1 MKFSVVIVNYD
12 SWPYTLRCVESL
24 LATEYGEVEITVVD
38 NDQRPVPNLPPA
50 VNLIKNEEN
59 VGFARAHNRGI
70 LASSGECV
78 VFANPDTL
86 VGRGFL
92 DHLADFFTEH
102 PDAGIAGPRILDG
115 SGAVQL
121 SARKEVG
128 FISGLMGR
136 TSLLTRLLPK
146 SAAVRRLF
154 PAADASGGPATVDW
168 VSGACMA
175 ARREMLEGIGPFD
188 ERFFMYFE
196 DADLCRRA
204 RESGWLVHY
213 LPGVEVVHHTGKS
226 SRSKPLATWRLHKS
240 AFLYHRKHGPH
251 GPLGVYS
258 LVVLLGLTAR
268 ALAKLVASQAAGV
281 RHRVSA
287 KGEKDDGW

>member
-1 MKFSVVIVNYD
+1 MRFSVVIVNYA
-12 SWPYTLRCVESL
+12 SWPYTLRCVGSL
-24 LATEYGEVEITVVD
+24 LATEYGELEITVVD
-38 NDQRPVPNLPPA
+38 NDEQPVPYLPPS
-50 VNLIKNEEN
+50 VTLIRSGEN

-70 LASSGECV
+70 RASGGECM

-86 VGRGFL
+86 VER
-92 DHLADFFTEH
+92 DFFERLAGFFGQY
-102 PDAGIAGPRILDG
+102 PEAGIAGPRILDD

-128 FISGLMGR
+128 FISGLLGR

-146 SAAVRRLF
+146 SAVVRRLF
-154 PAADASGGPATVDW
+154 PAADALAGPTAVDW

-175 ARREMLEGIGPFD
+175 ARRRALEEIGPFD

-204 RESGWLVHY
+204 REAGWLVYY
-213 LPGVEVVHHTGKS
+213 LPGVEIIHHTGKS
-226 SRSKPLATWRLHKS
+226 SRSKPLSTWRLHKS

-258 LVVLLGLTAR
+258 LVVLLGLTVR
-268 ALAKLVASQAAGV
+268 ALVKLVASRASGG
-281 RHRVSA
+281 RHRGSA
-287 KGEKDDGW
+287 KGKNAGG

>member
-1 MKFSVVIVNYD
+1 MRFSVVIVNYD
-12 SWPYTLRCVESL
+12 SWPYTLRCIESL
-24 LATEYGEVEITVVD
+24 LATGHGELEITVVD
-38 NDQRPVPNLPPA
+38 NDQQPVPNLPTE
-50 VNLIKNEEN
+50 VNLIRNVEN

-70 LASSGECV
+70 RASSGECM

-86 VGRGFL
+86 VER
-92 DHLADFFTEH
+92 DFFERLAGFFAER
-102 PDAGIAGPRILDG
+102 PDAGIAGPRILDD

-121 SARKEVG
+121 SARKEIGLV
-128 FISGLMGR
+128 SGLLGR
-136 TSLLTRLLPK
+136 TSLLTRLLPN

-154 PAADASGGPATVDW
+154 PAADALDEPTAVDW

-175 ARREMLEGIGPFD
+175 ARRRVLEEIGPFD

-196 DADLCRRA
+196 DADLCRRT
-204 RESGWLVHY
+204 REAGWSVYY
-213 LPGVEVVHHTGKS
+213 LPAIEVAHHTGKS

-251 GPLGVYS
+251 GPLGAYS

-268 ALAKLVASQAAGV
+268 ALVKLVAWQASGI
-281 RHRVSA
+281 RQRVLA
-287 KGEKDDGW
+287 KDRKG

>member
-1 MKFSVVIVNYD
+1 MRFSVVIVNYD

-24 LATEYGEVEITVVD
+24 LATGYGGLEVTVVD
-38 NDQRPVPNLPPA
+38 NDHQPVPELPA
-50 VNLIKNEEN
+50 GVRLIRNGEN

-86 VGRGFL
+86 VGR
-92 DHLADFFTEH
+92 DFFERLAVFFAER

-115 SGAVQL
+115 SGKVQL

-128 FISGLMGR
+128 FVSGLLGR
-136 TSLLTRLLPK
+136 TSLLTRLFPK

-154 PAADASGGPATVDW
+154 PAADSPSGPAIVDW

-175 ARREMLEGIGPFD
+175 ARRSVIEEAGPFD

-196 DADLCRRA
+196 DADLCRRT
-204 RESGWLVHY
+204 REAGWLVYY
-213 LPGVEVVHHTGKS
+213 LPCTEIVHHTGKS
-226 SRSKPLATWRLHKS
+226 SRGKVLATWRLHKS

-251 GPLGVYS
+251 GPLGLYS
-258 LVVLLGLTAR
+258 LIVLLGLTAR
-268 ALAKLVASQAAGV
+268 ALAKLVASQVPGI
-281 RHRVSA
+281 RLRVSA
-287 KGEKDDGW
+287 KGEKADG

>member
-1 MKFSVVIVNYD
+1 MRFSVIIVNYA
-12 SWPYTLRCVESL
+12 SWPYTLRCVEAL
-24 LATEYGEVEITVVD
+24 LTTGYEGLEITIVD
-38 NDQRPVPNLPPA
+38 NDRKPVPDLPPG
-50 VNLIKNEEN
+50 VRLIRNEDN

-70 LASSGECV
+70 RASGGDCV

-86 VGRGFL
+86 VGR
-92 DHLADFFTEH
+92 DFFENLANFFGEH
-102 PDAGIAGPRILDG
+102 PDAGIVGPRILDD

-121 SARKEVG
+121 SARKEIG
-128 FISGLMGR
+128 FISGLLGR
-136 TSLLTRLLPK
+136 TSLLTRLFPD
-146 SAAVRRLF
+146 SVVVRRLF
-154 PAADASGGPATVDW
+154 PASERLDGPTIVDW

-175 ARREMLEGIGPFD
+175 ARRDLLEKIEAFD

-204 RESGWLVHY
+204 REGGRLVYY

-226 SRSKPLATWRLHKS
+226 SRSKPLSTWRLHKS

-258 LVVLLGLTAR
+258 LVVLIGLTAR
-268 ALAKLVASQAAGV
+268 ALAKLAVSQAFAI
-281 RHRVSA
+281 RHRDSA
-287 KGEKDDGW
+287 KGGKG

>member
-1 MKFSVVIVNYD
+1 MRFSVIIVNYD
-12 SWPYTLRCVESL
+12 SWPYTLRCIESL
-24 LATEYGEVEITVVD
+24 LATGYEGLEITVVD
-38 NDQRPVPNLPPA
+38 NDQKPVPELPSG
-50 VNLIKNEEN
+50 VRLIRNEQN

-70 LASSGECV
+70 RASTGEYM

-86 VGRGFL
+86 VERDFFGR
-92 DHLADFFTEH
+92 LASFFTEH

-121 SARKEVG
+121 SARKEIG
-128 FISGLMGR
+128 FVSGLLGR
-136 TSLLTRLLPK
+136 TSLLTRLFPK
-146 SAAVRRLF
+146 SMAVRRLF
-154 PAADASGGPATVDW
+154 PAMDAPDGPTIVDW

-175 ARREMLEGIGPFD
+175 ARRSIIEGIGPFD
-188 ERFFMYFE
+188 KRFFMYFE

-204 RESGWLVHY
+204 RESGWLVYY
-213 LPGVEVVHHTGKS
+213 LPCTEVIHHTGKS

-251 GPLGVYS
+251 GPLGLYS

-268 ALAKLVASQAAGV
+268 ALAKLAASQASDI

-287 KGEKDDGW
+287 KGEKCGS